1 MSRRIRRYLAR
12 KQPRSRLLTTIKIS
26 LHELRQAFLRIK
38 PEKYKKLTKP
48 VRARLIERT
57 ETGLTLK
64 IDGAIYHLAFE
75 YFPYFHA
82 QKKHELICITRLG
95 FDGYHWP
102 KLDLSYSIETL
113 LNPENY
119 PLIAKMNKDAWR
131 WLSTPRLIA
140 VEPKEDFTMKLQFAD
155 DLTGVLDF
163 RSKIKGD
170 AFEQIRQPHVFV
182 QANVRHGVIVW
193 PNDVDMAAELLYE
206 ELKAN
211 KKMDS

>member
-82 QKKHELICITRLG
+82 QKKHQGEIV
-95 FDGYHWP
+95 
-102 KLDLSYSIETL
+102 
-113 LNPENY
+113 N
-119 PLIAKMNKDAWR
+119 
-131 WLSTPRLIA
+131 
-140 VEPKEDFTMKLQFAD
+140 
-155 DLTGVLDF
+155 VL
-163 RSKIKGD
+163 
-170 AFEQIRQPHVFV
+170 
-182 QANVRHGVIVW
+182 
-193 PNDVDMAAELLYE
+193 
-206 ELKAN
+206 
-211 KKMDS
+211 